1 MQHQT
6 SIASSSSSSSSSS
19 SPSSTSSSF
28 AHLGRAEGDIT
39 DDFAY
44 LDKFGENKKSAA
56 GPKLLPSQTR
66 TPDAYF
72 TPYLPREDGDEV
84 PEYKVTPFTT
94 DPSDDFAY
102 LENMGAHEK
111 TIQAVDVP
119 LPDAPR
125 PMGGVQGTAATLGTT
140 AEAKAAEAKAAAAV
154 AAGAEAG
161 GAEGDGGSA
170 AAVPSEVAA
179 AAAAKEASSP
189 DDEKMASTSKD
200 ARLGRTNFVWNEE
213 THEAQCPSAAAA
225 GTAIDFPSPL
235 STFTALGANLLVA
248 GDSTDKLWMLAG
260 CSDVLPAKER
270 CDYGNMGIPKVYQI
284 PHNMRSYMCVPGV
297 NGGRCDMHMAQCCG
311 GPSEEQCCMR
321 SDEARTAAACGTR
334 HGAAGTLHILG
345 PGEGP
350 YDDERWESVVKDYEG
365 YGMPRSTPQR
375 VLMGLSNFTRWA
387 AFHEPKKGAV
397 ELSPA
402 EKSFKETMER
412 QASSAAF
419 DRMARAKPEEHGAA
433 ALAEATAMRPDEQ
446 SDGPRPTVVVV
457 NTNYWAQKF
466 GNAETDEF
474 YDEYGKD
481 LKGLVEMVQDYLK
494 RARAHGGGG
503 GCVVL
508 RTQHDM
514 INSEDAGLEKNNAH
528 TRRINDVIRA
538 TGTEASVPVF
548 PWDTIFN
555 QQLEDNIFD
564 GWCHQWGDVSL
575 YMMKRF
581 TSWAAVNLPAEC
593 FTRGK
598 GWADKK
604 DKRGDDAAAAA
615 AEGAGATGDAG
626 AASKAAGLGGAPA
639 AVDKA
644 TMVRRAKAAARRAR
658 KGGQPRDF
666 TQQSVDKMLTN

>member
-1 MQHQT
+1 MQHRT
-6 SIASSSSSSSSSS
+6 SIPSSSSSSSSS
-19 SPSSTSSSF
+19 TSSSL

-44 LDKFGENKKSAA
+44 LDKFGENKKADA

-111 TIQAVDVP
+111 TMQAVDAP
-119 LPDAPR
+119 LPVAPR
-125 PMGGVQGTAATLGTT
+125 PVGGGVQGTAATLGTT
-140 AEAKAAEAKAAAAV
+140 AEAKAAEAAEAAEAV
-154 AAGAEAG
+154 GAEVG
-161 GAEGDGGSA
+161 GAEGDVSSA
-170 AAVPSEVAA
+170 AAVPSETATA
-179 AAAAKEASSP
+179 EEASSP
-189 DDEKMASTSKD
+189 DGEKEASTSKD
-200 ARLGRTNFVWNEE
+200 SRLGKTNFVWSEE
-213 THEAQCPSAAAA
+213 THEAHCPSAAAA
-225 GTAIDFPSPL
+225 RTAMDFPSPL

-284 PHNMRSYMCVPGV
+284 PHNMRSYMCVPGAD
-297 NGGRCDMHMAQCCG
+297 GGRCDMHMAQCCG
-311 GPSEEQCCMR
+311 GPTEEQCCMR
-321 SDEARTAAACGTR
+321 SVEARTAAACGTR

-345 PGEGP
+345 PGGGP
-350 YDDERWESVVKDYEG
+350 YDDERWENVVKDYEG

-412 QASSAAF
+412 QASAAAF

-466 GNAETDEF
+466 GNAEKDEF

-481 LKGLVEMVQDYLK
+481 LKGLVEMVQDYFK

-538 TGTEASVPVF
+538 LGKETSVPVF

-555 QQLEDNIFD
+555 PQLKDNIFD

-593 FTRGK
+593 FTRGR

-604 DKRGDDAAAAA
+604 DKQGDDAAAAA
-615 AEGAGATGDAG
+615 AGDAG

-639 AVDKA
+639 ALDTA

-658 KGGQPRDF
+658 NVGEPRDF